1 MTAPA
6 GLATALPQ
14 YIVGNKIGSGG
25 MGVVYEGVH
34 RSLGRQVAIKQLP
47 ADLIGDPDV
56 NARFDREARV
66 LASLD
71 HPHIVPVYDYVQTG
85 RDNLLVME
93 KLDGGTVYSKFHDE
107 GLTGEQSCA
116 IALAMLGGLHAAHA
130 AGVLHLDVKP
140 KNLLFTSAGV
150 VKVADFGIAQVVSEG
165 ATMVT
170 HAGEVLGTPAY
181 IAPEQAMGNAL
192 SPAADVYASGTVLYE
207 LLCGDLPYDRTRGA
221 VSMMR
226 QRIFNDPQPL
236 PRVPEPLAT
245 VVMRSLARDPIQ
257 RYRDA
262 EAFAV
267 DLSAAATAVFGP
279 GWLERSRVP
288 VHLGPRV
295 MGSITQQLHRQ
306 PDAPTVVTPPIRGT
320 VHEPTRSIDL
330 ADIRG
335 RGLRPASELM
345 GRGPSPLWP
354 GLVAAVA
361 VIVLAVLPFL
371 ADKTV
376 EHKDQGQGLTVA
388 GTLADGTRPVS
399 PDLTNTF
406 QITGPAPL
414 NGTAPAKTE
423 VTFEMNAAGIPLG
436 GRVVPNV
443 PITNGTFTATVDP
456 ESYMRWLIGG
466 AATGEVK
473 VGNGPVQQFTVV
485 SDKNPMATVMGSGS
499 LLLGLFG
506 LAYIESIMRTLRRG
520 HRRPLAPFSAALF
533 GALVGFSA
541 WLLISTLTTR
551 EPSLDYG
558 IGCAV
563 AGAIAASAL
572 ALAAAWTA
580 RRRTG

>member
-6 GLATALPQ
+6 GLAAALPQ
-14 YIVGNKIGSGG
+14 YSVGNKIGSGG

-34 RSLGRQVAIKQLP
+34 RSLGRHVAIKQLP

-66 LASLD
+66 LAKLD

-93 KLDGGTVYSKFHDE
+93 KLDGGTVYSRFHGA

-116 IALAMLGGLHAAHA
+116 ITLATLGGLHAAHT

-150 VKVADFGIAQVVSEG
+150 IKVADFGIAQVVSEG

-192 SPAADVYASGTVLYE
+192 SPAADVYAAGTVLYE
-207 LLCGDLPYDRTRGA
+207 LLCGELPYDRTRGA

-245 VVMRSLARDPIQ
+245 VVMNSLARDPLH

-279 GWLERSRVP
+279 GWLERSQVP

-306 PDAPTVVTPPIRGT
+306 PDAPTVITPPVRGT
-320 VHEPTRSIDL
+320 VPEPTRSIDL
-330 ADIRG
+330 ADLRG
-335 RGLRPASELM
+335 KGLRPASELM
-345 GRGPSPLWP
+345 SPSGPSPLWP
-354 GLVAAVA
+354 GLAGAVA
-361 VIVLAVLPFL
+361 VIVLAMLPFL
-371 ADKTV
+371 APTTV
-376 EHKDQGQGLTVA
+376 THDPTIQGLQV
-388 GTLADGTRPVS
+388 DGQSVPGQVRL
-399 PDLTNTF
+399 DLTRDF
-406 QITGPAPL
+406 PITGPKAEG
-414 NGTAPAKTE
+414 NI
-423 VTFEMNAAGIPLG
+423 VFELNAAGIPLG
-436 GRVVPNV
+436 GREIPASA
-443 PITNGTFTATVDP
+443 ITPTGNSFTANVDP
-456 ESYMRWLIGG
+456 ESYQRWLVGG
-466 AATGEVK
+466 AVTGK
-473 VGNGPVQQFTVV
+473 VQFTDGRAQEFTVV
-485 SDKNPMATVMGSGS
+485 TGQRLASVMGAGS

-506 LAYIESIMRTLRRG
+506 IAYLESIMRTLRRG
-520 HRRPLAPFSAALF
+520 FRRPMAPFSAIPL
-533 GALVGFSA
+533 GALVGGSV
-541 WLLISTLTTR
+541 WLLASTLTAR
-551 EPSLDYG
+551 EPVATWG
-558 IGCAV
+558 IACAAVGAV
-563 AGAIAASAL
+563 AASLLVL
-572 ALAAAWTA
+572 ATAWSK
-580 RRRTG
+580 RRA

>member
-14 YIVGNKIGSGG
+14 YSVGEKIGSGG

-34 RSLGRQVAIKQLP
+34 RSLGRHVAIKQLP

-150 VKVADFGIAQVVSEG
+150 MKVADFGIAQVVSEG
-165 ATMVT
+165 ATMMT

-181 IAPEQAMGNAL
+181 IAPEQAMGNPL
-192 SPAADVYASGTVLYE
+192 SPAADVYAAGTVLYE
-207 LLCGDLPYDRTRGA
+207 LLCGELPYDRTRGA

-236 PRVPEPLAT
+236 PRVPEPLST
-245 VVMRSLARDPIQ
+245 VVMRSLARDPLH

-279 GWLERSRVP
+279 GWLERSKVP

-306 PDAPTVVTPPIRGT
+306 PDAATIVTPPVRGT
-320 VHEPTRSIDL
+320 IHEPTRSIVDF
-330 ADIRG
+330 AEARG
-335 RGLRPASELM
+335 RGLRPASELLSQ
-345 GRGPSPLWP
+345 GPSPLWP
-354 GLVAAVA
+354 GLAAAVL
-361 VIVLAVLPFL
+361 VIVLAVLPFM
-371 ADKTV
+371 APKTLG
-376 EHKDQGQGLTVA
+376 HIDDGQGITIDGQPMGAPVVLDLSEPFVVTGKA
-388 GTLADGTRPVS
+388 APGT
-399 PDLTNTF
+399 
-406 QITGPAPL
+406 
-414 NGTAPAKTE
+414 TE
-423 VTFEMNAAGIPLG
+423 ILLEANAAGIPMG
-436 GRVVPNV
+436 GRKLTKIVPNEDGSFQETMDPD
-443 PITNGTFTATVDP
+443 PI
-456 ESYMRWLIGG
+456 MRWTIGG
-466 AATGEVK
+466 AATGEIK
-473 VGNGPVQQFTVV
+473 LGDGQVQRFTMV
-485 SDKNPMATVMGSGS
+485 SEKNAMASVMGAGS
-499 LLLGLFG
+499 MLLGLFG
-506 LAYIESIMRTLRRG
+506 LAYIESTMRTLRRG
-520 HRRPLAPFSAALF
+520 HRRPMAPFTVLPL
-533 GALVGFSA
+533 GALVGTA
-541 WLLISTLTTR
+541 VWLLVSVLTTR
-551 EPSLDYG
+551 EPSITYG
-558 IGCAV
+558 IGSAVVGAV
-563 AGAIAASAL
+563 AATSLIL
-572 ALAAAWTA
+572 ATAWAA
-580 RRRTG
+580 RRRTA

>member
-6 GLATALPQ
+6 GLASALPQ
-14 YIVGNKIGSGG
+14 YSVGAKIGSGG

-34 RSLGRQVAIKQLP
+34 RSLGRHVAIKQLP

-116 IALAMLGGLHAAHA
+116 IALAMLAGLHAAHA

-150 VKVADFGIAQVVSEG
+150 MKVADFGIAQVVSEG

-181 IAPEQAMGNAL
+181 IAPEQAMGNPL
-192 SPAADVYASGTVLYE
+192 SPAADVYAAGTVLYE
-207 LLCGDLPYDRTRGA
+207 LLCGELPYDRTRGA

-236 PRVPEPLAT
+236 PRVPEPLST
-245 VVMRSLARDPIQ
+245 VVMRSLARDPIH

-306 PDAPTVVTPPIRGT
+306 PDAATIITPPVRGT
-320 VHEPTRSIDL
+320 VHEPTRSIDF
-330 ADIRG
+330 AEARG

-345 GRGPSPLWP
+345 RQGPSPLWP
-354 GLVAAVA
+354 GLAAAVL
-361 VIVLAVLPFL
+361 VIVLAVLPFMAPETL
-371 ADKTV
+371 
-376 EHKDQGQGLTVA
+376 EHKADGQGLA
-388 GTLADGTRPVS
+388 IDGQPVS
-399 PDLTNTF
+399 GPVALNLSEPLT
-406 QITGPAPL
+406 ITGKTTP
-414 NGTAPAKTE
+414 GTTE
-423 VTFEMNAAGIPLG
+423 IVLEANAAGIPMG
-436 GRVVPNV
+436 GRKLPKVVPNAD
-443 PITNGTFTATVDP
+443 GTFQATMTPDP
-456 ESYMRWLIGG
+456 LMRWTVGG
-466 AATGEVK
+466 AATGEIK
-473 VGNGPVQQFTVV
+473 VGDGPVQRFTVV
-485 SDKNPMATVMGSGS
+485 SEQHPMASVMGSGS

-506 LAYIESIMRTLRRG
+506 LAYIESTMRTLRRG
-520 HRRPLAPFSAALF
+520 HRRPAAPFTALPL
-533 GALVGFSA
+533 GALVGA
-541 WLLISTLTTR
+541 AVWLLVSVLTTR
-551 EPSLDYG
+551 EPSLTYG
-558 IGCAV
+558 I
-563 AGAIAASAL
+563 ASAVVG
-572 ALAAAWTA
+572 ALAASSLVLATAWSA
-580 RRRTG
+580 RKRSA

>member
-14 YIVGNKIGSGG
+14 YSVGDKIGSGG

-34 RSLGRQVAIKQLP
+34 RSLGRHVAIKQLP

-150 VKVADFGIAQVVSEG
+150 MKVADFGIAQVVSEG

-181 IAPEQAMGNAL
+181 IAPEQAMGNPL
-192 SPAADVYASGTVLYE
+192 SPAADVYAAGTVLYE
-207 LLCGDLPYDRTRGA
+207 LLCGELPYDRTRGA

-236 PRVPEPLAT
+236 PRVPEPLST
-245 VVMRSLARDPIQ
+245 VVMRSLARDPLH

-306 PDAPTVVTPPIRGT
+306 PDAATIVTPPVRGT
-320 VHEPTRSIDL
+320 VHEPTRSIDF
-330 ADIRG
+330 AEARG

-345 GRGPSPLWP
+345 RQGPSPLWP
-354 GLVAAVA
+354 GLAAAVA
-361 VIVLAVLPFL
+361 VIVLAVLPFM
-371 ADKTV
+371 APK
-376 EHKDQGQGLTVA
+376 
-388 GTLADGTRPVS
+388 TLAHTDDGQEITIDGQPMGAPVALNLS
-399 PDLTNTF
+399 EP
-406 QITGPAPL
+406 IAVTGKAAGPTPIL
-414 NGTAPAKTE
+414 LE
-423 VTFEMNAAGIPLG
+423 LNAAGIPMG
-436 GRVVPNV
+436 GRQVPEIVPN
-443 PITNGTFTATVDP
+443 TDGTFQATVKPDAI
-456 ESYMRWLIGG
+456 MRWTVGG
-466 AATGEVK
+466 AATGEIK
-473 VGNGPVQQFTVV
+473 IGDGPVQRFTVV
-485 SDKNPMATVMGSGS
+485 SEQHPMASVMGAGS

-506 LAYIESIMRTLRRG
+506 LAYIESSMRTLRRG
-520 HRRPLAPFSAALF
+520 HRRPMAPFTVLPL
-533 GALVGFSA
+533 GALVGA
-541 WLLISTLTTR
+541 AVWLLASVLTTR
-551 EPSLDYG
+551 EPSLTYG
-558 IGCAV
+558 V
-563 AGAIAASAL
+563 ASAVVG
-572 ALAAAWTA
+572 ALAASSLILATAWAA
-580 RRRTG
+580 RRRTA

>member
-6 GLATALPQ
+6 GLASALPQ
-14 YIVGNKIGSGG
+14 YTVGNKIGSGG

-34 RSLGRQVAIKQLP
+34 RSLGRHVAIKQLP

-93 KLDGGTVYSKFHDE
+93 KLDGGTVYSRFHGA
-107 GLTGEQSCA
+107 GLNGEQSCA
-116 IALAMLGGLHAAHA
+116 ITLAMLGGLHAAHA

-165 ATMVT
+165 ATMMT

-181 IAPEQAMGNAL
+181 IAPEQAMGNPL
-192 SPAADVYASGTVLYE
+192 SPAADVYAAGTVLYE
-207 LLCGDLPYDRTRGA
+207 LLCGELPYDRTRGA

-245 VVMRSLARDPIQ
+245 VVMRSLARDPVH

-267 DLSAAATAVFGP
+267 DLSAAATAVFGQ
-279 GWLERSRVP
+279 GWLERSQVP

-306 PDAPTVVTPPIRGT
+306 PDAPTMITPPVRGT

-330 ADIRG
+330 SDLRG
-335 RGLRPASELM
+335 QRLRPASELM
-345 GRGPSPLWP
+345 GPQGPSPLWP
-354 GLVAAVA
+354 GLAGAVA
-361 VIVLAVLPFL
+361 VLVLVILPFL
-371 ADKTV
+371 SGKTIT
-376 EHKDQGQGLTVA
+376 H
-388 GTLADGTRPVS
+388 
-399 PDLTNTF
+399 PDLGLG
-406 QITGPAPL
+406 ITVDGQSTKGQVQLNLSEDFPVAAPKL
-414 NGTAPAKTE
+414 EGN
-423 VTFEMNAAGIPLG
+423 VVFELDAAGIPLG
-436 GRVVPNV
+436 GREIKLADIAKLGDGSFAAN
-443 PITNGTFTATVDP
+443 VDP
-456 ESYMRWLIGG
+456 ESYQRWLVGG
-466 AATGEVK
+466 AVTGSVQ
-473 VGNGPVQQFTVV
+473 VAGGPIQRFTVV
-485 SDKNPMATVMGSGS
+485 SEQRLASVMGAGS
-499 LLLGLFG
+499 LLLCLFG
-506 LAYIESIMRTLRRG
+506 IAYLESIMRTLRRG
-520 HRRPLAPFSAALF
+520 FRKPMAPFS
-533 GALVGFSA
+533 GALLGALTGGSV
-541 WLLISTLTTR
+541 WLLISTLTAR
-551 EPSLDYG
+551 EPVATFG
-558 IGCAV
+558 IACAV
-563 AGAIAASAL
+563 AGAVGAALLVL
-572 ALAAAWTA
+572 ATAWSK
-580 RRRTG
+580 RRT

>member
-6 GLATALPQ
+6 GLASALPQ
-14 YIVGNKIGSGG
+14 YSVGDKIGSGG

-34 RSLGRQVAIKQLP
+34 RSLGRHVAIKQLP

-150 VKVADFGIAQVVSEG
+150 MKVADFGIAQVVSEG
-165 ATMVT
+165 ATMMT

-181 IAPEQAMGNAL
+181 IAPEQAMGNPL
-192 SPAADVYASGTVLYE
+192 SPAADVYAAGTVLYE
-207 LLCGDLPYDRTRGA
+207 LLCGELPYDRTRGA

-236 PRVPEPLAT
+236 PRVPDPLST
-245 VVMRSLARDPIQ
+245 VVMRSLARDPLH

-306 PDAPTVVTPPIRGT
+306 PDAATIVTPPVRGT
-320 VHEPTRSIDL
+320 VHEPTRSIDF
-330 ADIRG
+330 AEARG
-335 RGLRPASELM
+335 RGLRPASELLSQ
-345 GRGPSPLWP
+345 GPSPLWP

-361 VIVLAVLPFL
+361 VIVLAVLPFMAPKTL
-371 ADKTV
+371 A
-376 EHKDQGQGLTVA
+376 HKDDGQGITI
-388 GTLADGTRPVS
+388 DGQPMSAQVS
-399 PDLTNTF
+399 LNLSEP
-406 QITGPAPL
+406 IVVTGKASGPTGIL
-414 NGTAPAKTE
+414 LE
-423 VTFEMNAAGIPLG
+423 LNAAGIPMG
-436 GRVVPNV
+436 GRQLPEVVPNAD
-443 PITNGTFTATVDP
+443 GTFQATVKPDAI
-456 ESYMRWLIGG
+456 MRWTVGG
-466 AATGEVK
+466 AATGEITI
-473 VGNGPVQQFTVV
+473 GDQPVQRFTVV
-485 SDKNPMATVMGSGS
+485 SEPHPMASVMGSGS

-506 LAYIESIMRTLRRG
+506 LAYIESTMRTLRRG
-520 HRRPLAPFSAALF
+520 HRRPAAPFTALPL
-533 GALVGFSA
+533 GALVGA
-541 WLLISTLTTR
+541 AVWLLVSVLTTR
-551 EPSLDYG
+551 EPSLTYG
-558 IGCAV
+558 IAAAAV
-563 AGAIAASAL
+563 G
-572 ALAAAWTA
+572 ALAASSLVLATAWSA
-580 RRRTG
+580 RRRSA

>member
-14 YIVGNKIGSGG
+14 YSVGDKIGSGG

-34 RSLGRQVAIKQLP
+34 RSLGRHVAIKQLP

-150 VKVADFGIAQVVSEG
+150 MKVADFGIAQVVSEG

-181 IAPEQAMGNAL
+181 IAPEQAMGNPL
-192 SPAADVYASGTVLYE
+192 SPAADVYAAGTVLYE
-207 LLCGDLPYDRTRGA
+207 LLCGELPYDRTRGA

-236 PRVPEPLAT
+236 PRVPEPLST
-245 VVMRSLARDPIQ
+245 VVMRSLARDPLH

-306 PDAPTVVTPPIRGT
+306 PDAATIVTPPVRGT
-320 VHEPTRSIDL
+320 IHEPTRSIDF
-330 ADIRG
+330 AEARG

-345 GRGPSPLWP
+345 RQGPSPLWP
-354 GLVAAVA
+354 GLAAAVA
-361 VIVLAVLPFL
+361 VIVLAVLPFMAPKTL
-371 ADKTV
+371 AHTD
-376 EHKDQGQGLTVA
+376 DGQGITIDGQPMGAPVA
-388 GTLADGTRPVS
+388 LNLSEPIAV
-399 PDLTNTF
+399 
-406 QITGPAPL
+406 TGKAAGPTPIL
-414 NGTAPAKTE
+414 LE
-423 VTFEMNAAGIPLG
+423 LNAAGIPMG
-436 GRVVPNV
+436 GRQVPEIVPN
-443 PITNGTFTATVDP
+443 TDGTFQATVKPDAI
-456 ESYMRWLIGG
+456 MRWTVGG
-466 AATGEVK
+466 AATGEIK
-473 VGNGPVQQFTVV
+473 IGDGPVQRFTVV
-485 SDKNPMATVMGSGS
+485 SEQHPMASVMGAGS

-506 LAYIESIMRTLRRG
+506 LAYIESSMRTLRRG
-520 HRRPLAPFSAALF
+520 HRRPMAPFTVLPL
-533 GALVGFSA
+533 GALVGA
-541 WLLISTLTTR
+541 AVWLLASVLTTR
-551 EPSLDYG
+551 EPSLTYG
-558 IGCAV
+558 V
-563 AGAIAASAL
+563 ASAVVG
-572 ALAAAWTA
+572 ALAASSLILATAWAA
-580 RRRTG
+580 RRRTA

>member
-6 GLATALPQ
+6 GLASALPQ
-14 YIVGNKIGSGG
+14 YSVGDKIGSGG

-34 RSLGRQVAIKQLP
+34 RSLGRHVAIKQLP

-150 VKVADFGIAQVVSEG
+150 MKVADFGIAQVVSEG

-181 IAPEQAMGNAL
+181 IAPEQAMGNPL
-192 SPAADVYASGTVLYE
+192 SPAADVYAAGTVLYE
-207 LLCGDLPYDRTRGA
+207 LLCGELPYDRTRGA

-226 QRIFNDPQPL
+226 QRIFSDPQPL
-236 PRVPEPLAT
+236 PRVPEPLST
-245 VVMRSLARDPIQ
+245 VVMRSLARDPIH

-306 PDAPTVVTPPIRGT
+306 PDAATIVTPPVRGT
-320 VHEPTRSIDL
+320 VHEPTRSIDF
-330 ADIRG
+330 AEARG

-345 GRGPSPLWP
+345 RQGPSPLWP
-354 GLVAAVA
+354 GLAAAVLMIA
-361 VIVLAVLPFL
+361 LAALPFMASKTL
-371 ADKTV
+371 QHKAD
-376 EHKDQGQGLTVA
+376 GQGLA
-388 GTLADGTRPVS
+388 IDGQPVS
-399 PDLTNTF
+399 GPVALNLSEPFT
-406 QITGPAPL
+406 ITGKTTP
-414 NGTAPAKTE
+414 GTTE
-423 VTFEMNAAGIPLG
+423 ILLEANAAGIPMG
-436 GRVVPNV
+436 GRQLPKVVPNAD
-443 PITNGTFTATVDP
+443 GTFQVTMTPDP
-456 ESYMRWLIGG
+456 IMRWTVGG
-466 AATGEVK
+466 AATGEITI
-473 VGNGPVQQFTVV
+473 GDGPAQRFTLV
-485 SDKNPMATVMGSGS
+485 SKQNAMASLMGAGS

-506 LAYIESIMRTLRRG
+506 LAYIESTMRTLRRG
-520 HRRPLAPFSAALF
+520 HRRPAAPFTALPL
-533 GALVGFSA
+533 GALVGTA
-541 WLLISTLTTR
+541 VWLLVSVLTAR
-551 EPSLDYG
+551 EPSLTYG
-558 IGCAV
+558 I
-563 AGAIAASAL
+563 ASAIVG
-572 ALAAAWTA
+572 ALAASSLVLATAWSA
-580 RRRTG
+580 RRRSA

>member
-6 GLATALPQ
+6 GLASALPQ
-14 YIVGNKIGSGG
+14 YAIGNKIGSGG

-85 RDNLLVME
+85 HDNLLVME
-93 KLDGGTVYSKFHDE
+93 KLDGGTVYSRFHGA

-116 IALAMLGGLHAAHA
+116 ITLAMLGGLHAAHA

-192 SPAADVYASGTVLYE
+192 SPAADVYAAGTVLYE
-207 LLCGDLPYDRTRGA
+207 LLCGELPYDRTRGA

-245 VVMRSLARDPIQ
+245 VVMHSLARDPLH

-267 DLSAAATAVFGP
+267 DLSAAATAVFGS
-279 GWLERSRVP
+279 GWLERSQVP

-306 PDAPTVVTPPIRGT
+306 PDAPTMITPPVRGT

-330 ADIRG
+330 SDLRG
-335 RGLRPASELM
+335 RRLRPASELM
-345 GRGPSPLWP
+345 GREGPSPLWP
-354 GLVAAVA
+354 GLAGAVA
-361 VIVLAVLPFL
+361 VIVLAILPFL
-371 ADKTV
+371 APKTID
-376 EHKDQGQGLTVA
+376 HPSQGLSLKVDDQSTPGQVRL
-388 GTLADGTRPVS
+388 TLSEDFPITGSAING
-399 PDLTNTF
+399 DLT
-406 QITGPAPL
+406 
-414 NGTAPAKTE
+414 
-423 VTFEMNAAGIPLG
+423 FELDAAGIPLG
-436 GRVVPNV
+436 GRQIKLADINKAADGSFAA
-443 PITNGTFTATVDP
+443 NVDP
-456 ESYMRWLIGG
+456 ESYQRWLVGG
-466 AATGEVK
+466 AVTGSVRA
-473 VGNGPVQQFTVV
+473 GDDPVQRFTVV
-485 SDKNPMATVMGSGS
+485 TEQRLASVMGAGS

-506 LAYIESIMRTLRRG
+506 IAYLESIMRTLRRG
-520 HRRPLAPFSAALF
+520 HRRPLAPVSATVL
-533 GALVGFSA
+533 GALTGGSV
-541 WLLISTLTTR
+541 WLLVSTLTAR
-551 EPSLDYG
+551 EPVATYG
-558 IGCAV
+558 VACAV
-563 AGAIAASAL
+563 AGAVGAALLVL
-572 ALAAAWTA
+572 ATAWSK
-580 RRRTG
+580 RRA

>member
-14 YIVGNKIGSGG
+14 YSVGDKIGSGG

-34 RSLGRQVAIKQLP
+34 RSLGRHVAIKQLP

-150 VKVADFGIAQVVSEG
+150 MKVADFGIAQVVSEG

-181 IAPEQAMGNAL
+181 IAPEQAMGNPL
-192 SPAADVYASGTVLYE
+192 SPAADVYAAGTVLYE
-207 LLCGDLPYDRTRGA
+207 LLCGELPYDRTRGA

-236 PRVPEPLAT
+236 PRVPEPLST
-245 VVMRSLARDPIQ
+245 VVMRSLARDPLH

-306 PDAPTVVTPPIRGT
+306 PDAATIVTPPVRGT
-320 VHEPTRSIDL
+320 VHEPTRSIDF
-330 ADIRG
+330 AEARG

-345 GRGPSPLWP
+345 RPGPSPLWP
-354 GLVAAVA
+354 GLAAAVA
-361 VIVLAVLPFL
+361 VIVLAVLPFM
-371 ADKTV
+371 APK
-376 EHKDQGQGLTVA
+376 
-388 GTLADGTRPVS
+388 TLAHTDDGQEITIDGQPMGAPVALNLS
-399 PDLTNTF
+399 EP
-406 QITGPAPL
+406 IAVTGKAAGPTPIL
-414 NGTAPAKTE
+414 LE
-423 VTFEMNAAGIPLG
+423 LNAAGIPMG
-436 GRVVPNV
+436 GRQVPEIVPN
-443 PITNGTFTATVDP
+443 TDGTFQATVKPDAI
-456 ESYMRWLIGG
+456 MRWTVGG
-466 AATGEVK
+466 AATGEIK
-473 VGNGPVQQFTVV
+473 IGDGPVQRFTVV
-485 SDKNPMATVMGSGS
+485 SEQHPMASVMGAGS

-506 LAYIESIMRTLRRG
+506 LAYIESSMRTLRRG
-520 HRRPLAPFSAALF
+520 HRRPMAPFTVLPL
-533 GALVGFSA
+533 GALVGA
-541 WLLISTLTTR
+541 AVWLLASVLTTR
-551 EPSLDYG
+551 EPSLTYG
-558 IGCAV
+558 V
-563 AGAIAASAL
+563 ASAVVG
-572 ALAAAWTA
+572 ALAASSLILATAWAA
-580 RRRTG
+580 RRRTA